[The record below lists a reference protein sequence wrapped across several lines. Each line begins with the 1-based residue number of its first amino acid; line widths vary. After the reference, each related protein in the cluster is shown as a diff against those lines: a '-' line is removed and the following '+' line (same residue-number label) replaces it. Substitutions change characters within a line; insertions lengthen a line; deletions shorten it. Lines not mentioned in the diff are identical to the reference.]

1 MPSIPD
7 RIGGVAAAT
16 VLVSATPTFA
26 HGFGQRYDLPL
37 PLTMWVSA
45 AGLTIVISFVV
56 AAMFMRE
63 PTTARDYTRIDL
75 LRIPLVRGLASPI
88 VGDTIRALVALIF
101 LLTLVAGLIGVQ
113 ESVRNL
119 IVPMIWVI
127 WWVGFSF
134 ASVLFGNIWPSVNPL
149 RTLFTYGEEFSKSV
163 LRIRHH
169 SSPRP
174 YPEALGYWPAAVF
187 FVGFAWSELIWPENN
202 TPSFLALEIILYS
215 IITWTGM
222 CFYGEDWLE
231 HGDAFTVAFGVLAR
245 FAPFEIRTGAS
256 PGAEQPSITPKTPA
270 PMSVG
275 GTAAPS
281 STGGVRNDIGWNL
294 RLPGA
299 GLLADRGVTWSL
311 VVFVLTMLSTVTFD
325 GFLETPLF
333 QNLSDWVHASSPTAN
348 LIAALSFGGIDDEA
362 TIKTVTLILF
372 PCAFVVVFALASWL
386 MIEVA
391 GQWSIGKVRSPQNP
405 TISDVSRG
413 FVLTLVPIAVAYH
426 FAHYFSL
433 LVDGGQFIIPL
444 ASDPFG
450 FDWDLFGTAGYE
462 VNIGIIS
469 PYVYWYAALV
479 AIVIG
484 HIIAV
489 YLAHATALR
498 LFPNQKAAL
507 ASQVPMVV
515 LMAGYTMVSL
525 WILAQPI
532 VGK

>member
-1 MPSIPD
+1 
-7 RIGGVAAAT
+7 
-16 VLVSATPTFA
+16 
-26 HGFGQRYDLPL
+26 
-37 PLTMWVSA
+37 
-45 AGLTIVISFVV
+45 
-56 AAMFMRE
+56 
-63 PTTARDYTRIDL
+63 
-75 LRIPLVRGLASPI
+75 
-88 VGDTIRALVALIF
+88 
-101 LLTLVAGLIGVQ
+101 
-113 ESVRNL
+113 
-119 IVPMIWVI
+119 
-127 WWVGFSF
+127 
-134 ASVLFGNIWPSVNPL
+134 
-149 RTLFTYGEEFSKSV
+149 
-163 LRIRHH
+163 
-169 SSPRP
+169 
-174 YPEALGYWPAAVF
+174 
-187 FVGFAWSELIWPENN
+187 
-202 TPSFLALEIILYS
+202 
-215 IITWTGM
+215 
-222 CFYGEDWLE
+222 
-231 HGDAFTVAFGVLAR
+231 
-245 FAPFEIRTGAS
+245 
-256 PGAEQPSITPKTPA
+256 
-270 PMSVG
+270 MSVG

>member
-1 MPSIPD
+1 
-7 RIGGVAAAT
+7 VAAAT
-16 VLVSATPTFA
+16 VLISATPAFA

-37 PLTMWVSA
+37 PLTLWVSA

-56 AAMFMRE
+56 VAMFMRE
-63 PTTARDYTRIDL
+63 QTTARDDTRIDL

-101 LLTLVAGLIGVQ
+101 LLTVVAGLIGVQ
-113 ESVRNL
+113 DSVRNL

-127 WWVGFSF
+127 FWVGFSF
-134 ASVLFGNIWPSVNPL
+134 ASALFGNIWPSINPL
-149 RTLFTYGEEFSKSV
+149 RTLFAYGEEFSKSV
-163 LRIRHH
+163 LRVRHH

-187 FVGFAWSELIWPENN
+187 FLGFAWSELVWPENN

-245 FAPFEIRTGAS
+245 FAPFEIRTRAS
-256 PGAEQPSITPKTPA
+256 AGAERACLTPKTPA
-270 PMSVG
+270 STSVG
-275 GTAAPS
+275 GTAAPC
-281 STGGVRNDIGWNL
+281 GVTNDIGWNL

-299 GLLADRGVTWSL
+299 GLLADCGVTWSL

-333 QNLSDWVHASSPTAN
+333 LNLSDWAHAPSPTGN
-348 LIAALSFGGIDDEA
+348 LIAALSSGGIDDEA
-362 TIKTVTLILF
+362 AIKTVTLILF
-372 PCAFVVVFALASWL
+372 PCAFVVVFALAGWL

-391 GQWSIGKVRSPQNP
+391 GVWSVGKARCLQNP

-426 FAHYFSL
+426 FAHYFSV

-450 FDWDLFGTAGYE
+450 FGWDLFGTAGYE
-462 VNIGIIS
+462 INIGIIS

-498 LFPNQKAAL
+498 LFPNRKAAL
-507 ASQVPMVV
+507 ASQVPMVA
-515 LMAGYTMVSL
+515 LMVGYTMVSL